1 MKDVMKEEIIMLSK
15 EGMTAWEITGEFC
28 PMNPLCE
35 YWRIFYNYVVSLI
48 K

>member
-1 MKDVMKEEIIMLSK
+1 MKEKIIALSN
-15 EGMTAWEITGEFC
+15 EGMSAWEITNEFC

-35 YWRIFYNYVVSLI
+35 YWRIFYNYVVSLV